1 MSTKDVIDMEVK
13 ELKED
18 EGMMLKVFK
27 LEKFFHKNKTKII
40 AVLVLLFVG
49 FIGYKINAY
58 FVEQNLIKTNN
69 AYAELMENP
78 SNKKALAIL
87 KENQPLYQLY
97 ILHNAKNIKQ
107 LEALSNAQ
115 NPEIQSIAQYK
126 IAMLKGDINSIKN
139 YTLSTNS
146 LLRNAAL
153 YSLQRLYLQKGDIA
167 NAKKCYNEIS
177 NKSVYKQYSEALLH
191 YGIVK

>member
-97 ILHNAKNIKQ
+97 ILHNAKDIKQ

-139 YTLSTNS
+139 YTLSTNA

-177 NKSVYKQYSEALLH
+177 DKSVYKQYSEALLH